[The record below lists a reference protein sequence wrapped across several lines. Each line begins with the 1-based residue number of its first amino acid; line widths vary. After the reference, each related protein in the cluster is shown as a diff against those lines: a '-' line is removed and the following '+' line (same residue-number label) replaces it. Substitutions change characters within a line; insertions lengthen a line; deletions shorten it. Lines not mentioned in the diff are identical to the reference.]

1 MDRDKI
7 KRCFYMIIGH
17 KIDYYFT
24 CHFFLLNL
32 HMK

>member
-7 KRCFYMIIGH
+7 KRFYTIIGH